1 MLHPYMV
8 HYTNQNNKPNT
19 MVEVSVLSG
28 FLTSVWSASFGLLAR
43 LDFGPCPLILS
54 LFLSSVLSF
63 YDVWKSFIIKY
74 NTYIPLIQ

>member
-1 MLHPYMV
+1 ML

-28 FLTSVWSASFGLLAR
+28 SLTSVWSASFGLLAL

-54 LFLSSVLSF
+54 LSLSSVLSF

-74 NTYIPLIQ
+74 NTYISVIQ